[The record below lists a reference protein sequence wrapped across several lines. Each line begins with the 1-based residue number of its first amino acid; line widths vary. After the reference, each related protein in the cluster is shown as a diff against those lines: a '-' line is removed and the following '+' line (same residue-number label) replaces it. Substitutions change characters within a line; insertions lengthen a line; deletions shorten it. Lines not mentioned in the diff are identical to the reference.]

1 MYSFWALYI
10 VKDEKAHYLELD
22 DATEI
27 SYEWLSPMWN
37 TETSTTWDFSLPRTP
52 YNEELLL
59 PSSANGELIPLN
71 EGRLQGYLT
80 GLPWQDTDEAYWG
93 LLTVISANERRIKVQ
108 FLQKSLFEQK
118 LERPVREINVP
129 FKEHKTDPQKTQFIR
144 HRVAD
149 METIWASRAPWYDGA
164 PRKKAFIAWDA
175 ATLLKQYAEELGY
188 ETDWDFQKE
197 THIYII
203 SNLYNLFH
211 QTAYYNFSQGYRTHN
226 PQGLDSHIKR
236 PYEYKYFGFFVSNE
250 RLSLQSSRIAL
261 GIVREL
267 LAMFCAKVLVKEYVL
282 ESSKKPSAI
291 YQGDDMSTARHSF
304 GELSSYEWV
313 KAQYPRLQDVEVR
326 SDNGYKQ
333 ELRYSLIPIV
343 AYEEGKGLA
352 SRQYPNYRKENQF
365 CFYNDVIDGESYE
378 YTGPCQGR
386 EFYVPFPEQKDHPLC
401 FAYFTLKDYSNE
413 SRLCVNSHLCD
424 CTPSGIGVSSSQ
436 YRADKAKGVWQ
447 YVGEYDLRALPKVH
461 GRGAQVVDIPFAR
474 GRFVAISFSKKPVY
488 THGDTLLNSC
498 IEIKK
503 GNSIF
508 YEYDSYNCDASKL
521 SPQMWGHGK
530 AVKYGDESA
539 DRTLPET
546 YFVNKQSTKLAMK
559 LLHYDPD
566 KNPDLPNPKDP
577 GILPF
582 PPGFNPDDD
591 SDRPRRPGKK
601 TFELFSLGVS
611 GLRRENSN
619 PQSVSATFEDK
630 KPTMHFKQNLFFA
643 YSRFMLNT
651 SVLRPC
657 FELERDEPGKARAER
672 LFIVGDGADQIV
684 EIKKHDNSN
693 VLPDEVIDNPLSFED
708 MFSNDLPINM
718 LVLPYFQHLWHAV
731 EGELT
736 RWEEEEVFKYMTE
749 FNYPS
754 LNDTAHIGNQR
765 IKRVTMVLRRNECR
779 IKSVRVIQ
787 FNRVATKDEFNK
799 FLQ

>member
-1 MYSFWALYI
+1 MYSFWALYV

-59 PSSANGELIPLN
+59 PSSDNGELIPLG

-93 LLTVISANERRIKVQ
+93 LLTVLSASERRIKVQ
-108 FLQKSLFEQK
+108 FLQKSLLEQK
-118 LERPVREINVP
+118 LERPVRTIYVP
-129 FKEHKTDPQKTQFIR
+129 FKNHATDPKKSEYMF

-149 METIWASRAPWYDGA
+149 IETVWASQRPWYNGLSQ
-164 PRKKAFIAWDA
+164 KKAFIAWDA

-188 ETDWDFQKE
+188 ETDWRFSTDK
-197 THIYII
+197 HLYII
-203 SNLYNLFH
+203 SNLYNTFH
-211 QTAYYNFSQGYRTHN
+211 QIAYMYQVTKYRTHN
-226 PQGLDSHIKR
+226 PKGAPLYGGRNH
-236 PYEYKYFGFFVSNE
+236 EYVYRGDFSSNE
-250 RLSLQSSRIAL
+250 KLSLQSSRIAL

-267 LAMFCAKVLVKEYVL
+267 LAMFCAKVLVKEFVL
-282 ESSKKPSAI
+282 GSTKKPSAI
-291 YQGDDMSTARHSF
+291 YRDNHIGSARRFF

-326 SDNGYKQ
+326 SDIDYEQSFLYN
-333 ELRYSLIPIV
+333 LIPIV

-352 SRQYPNYRKENQF
+352 SRQYPTHTKSEHF

-413 SRLCVNSHLCD
+413 ARLCINSHLCD
-424 CTPSGIGVSSSQ
+424 CTPTGIGVSSSQ

-447 YVGEYDLRALPKVH
+447 YVGEWKVRPLPKVH
-461 GRGAQVVDIPFAR
+461 GRGAQLVDIPFAR
-474 GRFVAISFSKKPVY
+474 RRFVAISFGKKPLY

-498 IEIKK
+498 WTRET
-503 GNSIF
+503 GGSRF
-508 YEYDSYNCDASKL
+508 YEYKSPHYDANEL

-530 AVKYGDESA
+530 AVVYGAESA

-546 YFVNKQSTKLAMK
+546 RFVSKQHTKDNMWIT
-559 LLHYDPD
+559 HYEPEPNPNLPD
-566 KNPDLPNPKDP
+566 PKDP

-611 GLRRENSN
+611 GLRSVNTNLRG
-619 PQSVSATFEDK
+619 VSATFEDK
-630 KPTMHFKQNLFFA
+630 KPTMLFKQNLFFA
-643 YSRFMLNT
+643 YSLFRLNL
-651 SVLRPC
+651 SFLRPC
-657 FELERDEPGKARAER
+657 FELERDEPNKERAER
-672 LFIVGDGADQIV
+672 LFIVNGADDEFGKIDL
-684 EIKKHDNSN
+684 HPNAS
-693 VLPDEVIDNPLSFED
+693 VLPDVVIDNPR
-708 MFSNDLPINM
+708 FSYQKFTNDLPLDD